1 MKVSFNELQSLSWKA
16 FIGLGFSDGQAS
28 DAADMLCWMES
39 FGLDGVKTLKDAL
52 EQYSLEHPYSPPDI
66 LYKDTDVTVLDAH
79 NASVLACSHLPLELA
94 FTQARARGFSVLKIR
109 HCRQRQLVMGYLAR
123 LANRGINVTAFWRNS
138 QTPLTEQVVGFRA
151 SSSVP
156 SIRIYAV
163 SELPD
168 ENKDNTDITV
178 VMANHVDLLPT
189 MRSEYEYDLLARHDE
204 SDLLEVRSKTERE
217 GIAVDASLWEQL
229 QGLAKLTL
237 VASTSSSRLGAG
249 PAD

>member
-123 LANRGINVTAFWRNS
+123 LANRGMNVTAFWRNS

-168 ENKDNTDITV
+168 ENKDNTGITV

-204 SDLLEVRSKTERE
+204 SDLLEVRSKSERE
-217 GIAVDASLWEQL
+217 GIAVDASIWDQL

-249 PAD
+249 PTD

>member
-123 LANRGINVTAFWRNS
+123 LANRGMNVTAFWRNS

-168 ENKDNTDITV
+168 ENKDNMGITV

-217 GIAVDASLWEQL
+217 GIAVDASLWGQL

>member
-1 MKVSFNELQSLSWKA
+1 
-16 FIGLGFSDGQAS
+16 
-28 DAADMLCWMES
+28 
-39 FGLDGVKTLKDAL
+39 
-52 EQYSLEHPYSPPDI
+52 
-66 LYKDTDVTVLDAH
+66 
-79 NASVLACSHLPLELA
+79 
-94 FTQARARGFSVLKIR
+94 
-109 HCRQRQLVMGYLAR
+109 MGYLAR
-123 LANRGINVTAFWRNS
+123 LANRGMNVTAFWRNS

-168 ENKDNTDITV
+168 ENKDNTGITV

-217 GIAVDASLWEQL
+217 GIAVDTSLWEQL

>member
-123 LANRGINVTAFWRNS
+123 LAKRGMNVTAFWRNS

-168 ENKDNTDITV
+168 ENKDNTGITV

>member
-123 LANRGINVTAFWRNS
+123 LANRGMNVTAFWRNS
-138 QTPLTEQVVGFRA
+138 QTPLTEQVLGFRA

-168 ENKDNTDITV
+168 ENKDNTGITV

>member
-123 LANRGINVTAFWRNS
+123 LANRGMNVTAFWRNS

-168 ENKDNTDITV
+168 ENKDNMGITV

-217 GIAVDASLWEQL
+217 GIAVDATLWEQL

>member
-123 LANRGINVTAFWRNS
+123 LANRGMNVTAFWRNS
-138 QTPLTEQVVGFRA
+138 QTPLTEHVFGVRA

-168 ENKDNTDITV
+168 ENKDNMGITV

>member
-52 EQYSLEHPYSPPDI
+52 EQYSLEHSYSPPDI

-123 LANRGINVTAFWRNS
+123 LANRGMNVTAFWRNS

-168 ENKDNTDITV
+168 ENKDNTGITV

-217 GIAVDASLWEQL
+217 GIAVDASIWDQL

>member
-16 FIGLGFSDGQAS
+16 FVGLGFSDGQAS

-123 LANRGINVTAFWRNS
+123 LANRGMNVTAFWRNS

-168 ENKDNTDITV
+168 ENKDNTGITV

>member
-94 FTQARARGFSVLKIR
+94 FTQARARGFSVLTIR

-123 LANRGINVTAFWRNS
+123 LANRGMNVTAFWRNS

-168 ENKDNTDITV
+168 ENKDNTGITV
-178 VMANHVDLLPT
+178 VMVNHVDLLPT

>member
-123 LANRGINVTAFWRNS
+123 LANRGMNVTAFGRNT

-168 ENKDNTDITV
+168 ENKDNTGITV
-178 VMANHVDLLPT
+178 VMVNHVDLLPT

>member
-16 FIGLGFSDGQAS
+16 FIGLGFSDGQAT

-79 NASVLACSHLPLELA
+79 NVSVLACSHLPLELA

-109 HCRQRQLVMGYLAR
+109 RCRQRQLVMGYLAR
-123 LANRGINVTAFWRNS
+123 LANRGMNVTAFWRNS

-168 ENKDNTDITV
+168 ENKDNTGITV

-189 MRSEYEYDLLARHDE
+189 M
-204 SDLLEVRSKTERE
+204 
-217 GIAVDASLWEQL
+217 
-229 QGLAKLTL
+229 
-237 VASTSSSRLGAG
+237 
-249 PAD
+249 

>member
-28 DAADMLCWMES
+28 DAVDMLCWMES

-52 EQYSLEHPYSPPDI
+52 EQHSLEHPYSPPDI

-123 LANRGINVTAFWRNS
+123 LANRGMNVTAFWRNS

-168 ENKDNTDITV
+168 ENKDNTGITV
-178 VMANHVDLLPT
+178 VMVNHVDLLPT

>member
-52 EQYSLEHPYSPPDI
+52 EQYSLERPYSPPDI

-123 LANRGINVTAFWRNS
+123 LANRGMNVTAFWRNS

-168 ENKDNTDITV
+168 ENKDNTGITV
-178 VMANHVDLLPT
+178 VMVNHVDLLPT

>member
-1 MKVSFNELQSLSWKA
+1 M
-16 FIGLGFSDGQAS
+16 
-28 DAADMLCWMES
+28 
-39 FGLDGVKTLKDAL
+39 
-52 EQYSLEHPYSPPDI
+52 P
-66 LYKDTDVTVLDAH
+66 
-79 NASVLACSHLPLELA
+79 LA
-94 FTQARARGFSVLKIR
+94 
-109 HCRQRQLVMGYLAR
+109 
-123 LANRGINVTAFWRNS
+123 
-138 QTPLTEQVVGFRA
+138 EQVIGFRA
-151 SSSVP
+151 SSTVP

-168 ENKDNTDITV
+168 ENKANTGITV

-204 SDLLEVRSKTERE
+204 SDLLEVRSKTERD
-217 GIAVDASLWEQL
+217 GITVDTALWEQL

>member
-123 LANRGINVTAFWRNS
+123 LANRSMNVTAFWRNS

-168 ENKDNTDITV
+168 ENKDNTGITV

>member
-123 LANRGINVTAFWRNS
+123 LANRGMNVTAFWRNS

-168 ENKDNTDITV
+168 ENKDNMGITV

>member
-123 LANRGINVTAFWRNS
+123 LANRGMNVTAFWRNS

-168 ENKDNTDITV
+168 ENKDNTGITV
-178 VMANHVDLLPT
+178 VMVNHVDLLPT

>member
-123 LANRGINVTAFWRNS
+123 LANRGMNVTAFWRNS

-168 ENKDNTDITV
+168 ENKDNTGITV

>member
-123 LANRGINVTAFWRNS
+123 LANRGMNVTAFWRNS

-168 ENKDNTDITV
+168 ENKDNSGITV

>member
-28 DAADMLCWMES
+28 DAADMLCWMET
-39 FGLDGVKTLKDAL
+39 FGLDGVKNLKDAL

-123 LANRGINVTAFWRNS
+123 LANRGMNVTAFWRNS

-168 ENKDNTDITV
+168 ENKDNTGITV
-178 VMANHVDLLPT
+178 VMVNHVDLLPT

-229 QGLAKLTL
+229 QRLAKLTL

>member
-123 LANRGINVTAFWRNS
+123 LANRGMNVTAFWRNS

-168 ENKDNTDITV
+168 ENKDNMGITV

-249 PAD
+249 PTD

>member
-123 LANRGINVTAFWRNS
+123 LANRGMNVTAFWRNS

>member
-123 LANRGINVTAFWRNS
+123 LANRGMNVTAFWRNS

-168 ENKDNTDITV
+168 ENKDNTGITV

-249 PAD
+249 PTD

>member
-123 LANRGINVTAFWRNS
+123 LANRGMNVTAFWRNS
-138 QTPLTEQVVGFRA
+138 HTPLTEQVVGFRA

-168 ENKDNTDITV
+168 ENKDNTGITV
-178 VMANHVDLLPT
+178 VMVNHVDLLPT

>member
-123 LANRGINVTAFWRNS
+123 LANRGMNVTAFWRNL

-168 ENKDNTDITV
+168 ENKDNTGITV

-189 MRSEYEYDLLARHDE
+189 MRSEYEYDLLAGHDE

>member
-52 EQYSLEHPYSPPDI
+52 EQYSLEHAYSPSDI

-123 LANRGINVTAFWRNS
+123 LANRGMNVTAFWRNS

-168 ENKDNTDITV
+168 ENKDNTGITV
-178 VMANHVDLLPT
+178 VMVNHVDLLPT

>member
-123 LANRGINVTAFWRNS
+123 LANRGMNVTAFWRNS
-138 QTPLTEQVVGFRA
+138 QTPLTEQVVGFRG

-168 ENKDNTDITV
+168 ENKDNTGITV

>member
-123 LANRGINVTAFWRNS
+123 LANRGMNVTAFWRNS

-168 ENKDNTDITV
+168 ENKDNTGITV

-229 QGLAKLTL
+229 QRLAKLTL

>member
-123 LANRGINVTAFWRNS
+123 LANRGMNVTAFWRNS

-168 ENKDNTDITV
+168 ENKDNTGITV

-229 QGLAKLTL
+229 RGLAKLTL

>member
-39 FGLDGVKTLKDAL
+39 VGLDGVKTLKDAL

-123 LANRGINVTAFWRNS
+123 LANRGMNVTAFWRNS

-168 ENKDNTDITV
+168 ENKDNSGITV

>member
-123 LANRGINVTAFWRNS
+123 LANRGMNVTAFWRNS

-168 ENKDNTDITV
+168 ENKDNTGITV

-217 GIAVDASLWEQL
+217 GIAVDVSLWEQL

-249 PAD
+249 PAH